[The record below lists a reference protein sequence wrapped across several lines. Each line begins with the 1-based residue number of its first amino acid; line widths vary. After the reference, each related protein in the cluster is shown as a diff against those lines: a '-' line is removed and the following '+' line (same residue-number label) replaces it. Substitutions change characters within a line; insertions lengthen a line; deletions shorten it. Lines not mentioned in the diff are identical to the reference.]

1 MMENEENN
9 IGYYAVI
16 PATVLFNNELKP
28 NEKLL
33 YALITTLANKEGYCY
48 ASNKY
53 LGDKLN
59 VEPQTISKW
68 IGNLR
73 NFNYLVI
80 DIIRNDKKEIIQRRI
95 YTNDIP
101 YISNNRSPYPINNL
115 EGINQKAK
123 ENNIIYNNINT
134 LTQRKKKFAE
144 KVLLYE
150 YEYEDLLKIYGDEKT
165 HKCIYELDLYKKE
178 KGVDYYSD
186 YDAIK
191 RWVVKRVDEQAKK
204 TTNVQNKNQQ
214 TKNSFAN
221 NYEQRE
227 YSDDYW
233 NQFYIN

>member
-33 YALITTLANKEGYCY
+33 YAIITALSNKEGFCY

-53 LGDKLN
+53 LGDKLGADPKT
-59 VEPQTISKW
+59 VSRW
-68 IGNLR
+68 IANLR
-73 NFNYLVI
+73 KYNYLII
-80 DIIRNDKKEIIQRRI
+80 DIIRNEQQEIIQRKI
-95 YTNDIP
+95 YPNDVP
-101 YISNNRSPYPINNL
+101 YLSKNQYPYLLKNHYPSD
-115 EGINQKAK
+115 EKVE

-144 KVLLYE
+144 KVFLYD
-150 YEYEDLLKIYGDEKT
+150 YEYEDLVNVYGKEKA
-165 HKCIYELDLYKKE
+165 HQCIYELDIYKKA

-191 RWVVKRVDEQAKK
+191 RWVLKRIDEQSKK
-204 TTNVQNKNQQ
+204 SKDIES
-214 TKNSFAN
+214 KKSFAN

>member
-33 YALITTLANKEGYCY
+33 YAIITALSNKEGFCY

-53 LGDKLN
+53 LGDKLGADPKT
-59 VEPQTISKW
+59 VSRW
-68 IGNLR
+68 IANLR
-73 NFNYLVI
+73 KYNYLII
-80 DIIRNDKKEIIQRRI
+80 DIIRNEQQEIIQRKI
-95 YTNDIP
+95 YPNDVP
-101 YISNNRSPYPINNL
+101 YLSKNQYSYLLKNHYPSD
-115 EGINQKAK
+115 EKVE

-144 KVLLYE
+144 KVFLYD
-150 YEYEDLLKIYGDEKT
+150 YEYEDLVKVYGKEKA
-165 HKCIYELDLYKKE
+165 HQCIYELDIYKKA

-191 RWVVKRVDEQAKK
+191 RWVLKRIDEQSKK
-204 TTNVQNKNQQ
+204 SKDIES
-214 TKNSFAN
+214 KKSFAN

>member
-33 YALITTLANKEGYCY
+33 YAIITALSNKEGFCY

-53 LGDKLN
+53 LGDKLGADPKT
-59 VEPQTISKW
+59 VSRW
-68 IGNLR
+68 IADLR
-73 NFNYLVI
+73 KYNYLII
-80 DIIRNDKKEIIQRRI
+80 DIIRNEQQEIIQRKI
-95 YTNDIP
+95 YPNDVP
-101 YISNNRSPYPINNL
+101 YLSKNQYPYLLKNHYPSD
-115 EGINQKAK
+115 EKVE

-144 KVLLYE
+144 KVFLYD
-150 YEYEDLLKIYGDEKT
+150 YEYEDLVNVYGKEKA
-165 HKCIYELDLYKKE
+165 HQCIYELDIYKKA

-191 RWVVKRVDEQAKK
+191 RWVLKRIDEQSKK
-204 TTNVQNKNQQ
+204 SKDIES
-214 TKNSFAN
+214 KKSFAN